1 LLGGWTLVHLP
12 IHYFCYLLVFGSPE
26 SSRGYGNWPVRPNGR
41 GDEGE
46 SNRPA
51 TNFSDIAFDPNELC
65 RLVEERGLRN
75 S

>member
-1 LLGGWTLVHLP
+1 VGTE
-12 IHYFCYLLVFGSPE
+12 I
-26 SSRGYGNWPVRPNGR
+26 GR
-41 GDEGE
+41 CGLMDGDVEAE